1 MLEQD
6 IGLSRLQESI
16 RSYELKDSLKKSI
29 PNLASYYNK
38 TIQCVINRLT
48 YGYCACSNCACS
60 NCPITY
66 PYCNGSLLH
75 LLK

>member
-16 RSYELKDSLKKSI
+16 RSYELNDSLKKSI

-38 TIQCVINRLT
+38 IIQCVVNRLT
-48 YGYCACSNCACS
+48 YGYCACSNCPIPCS
-60 NCPITY
+60 
-66 PYCNGSLLH
+66 YCNDSLLH

>member
-1 MLEQD
+1 MLEIED

-16 RSYELKDSLKKSI
+16 RSYELNDSLKKLI
-29 PNLASYYNK
+29 PNLTSHYNK
-38 TIQCVINRLT
+38 TIQCVVNRLT
-48 YGYCACSNCACS
+48 YGYCDCS
-60 NCPITY
+60 NCPITF

>member
-16 RSYELKDSLKKSI
+16 RSYELNDSSKESI

-38 TIQCVINRLT
+38 IIQCVVNRLT
-48 YGYCACSNCACS
+48 YGYCACSNC
-60 NCPITY
+60 PITY
-66 PYCNGSLLH
+66 PYCTESLLH
-75 LLK
+75 LFK

>member
-1 MLEQD
+1 MIEIED
-6 IGLSRLQESI
+6 IVLSRLQESI
-16 RSYELKDSLKKSI
+16 RSYELNDRLKKSI

-38 TIQCVINRLT
+38 TIQCVVNRLT
-48 YGYCACSNCACS
+48 YGYCACS

>member
-6 IGLSRLQESI
+6 VGLYYLQESI
-16 RSYELKDSLKKSI
+16 CSYELNDSLKKSI

-38 TIQCVINRLT
+38 TIQCVVNRLT
-48 YGYCACSNCACS
+48 YGYCACSNC
-60 NCPITY
+60 PITS
-66 PYCNGSLLH
+66 PYCNDSLLH

>member
-16 RSYELKDSLKKSI
+16 RPYELNDSLKKALPS
-29 PNLASYYNK
+29 LASHYNK
-38 TIQCVINRLT
+38 SIQCVINRLI
-48 YGYCACSNCACS
+48 YGYCDTCS

-66 PYCNGSLLH
+66 SYCKDVLLH